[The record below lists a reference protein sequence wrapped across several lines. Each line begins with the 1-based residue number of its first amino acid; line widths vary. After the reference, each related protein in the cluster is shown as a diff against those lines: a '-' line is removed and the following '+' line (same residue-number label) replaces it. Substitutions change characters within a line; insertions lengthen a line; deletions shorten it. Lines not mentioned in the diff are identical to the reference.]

1 MAITYWGELAA
12 LLTALSWS
20 IGIFPFT
27 EASRRMN
34 PNTVNHFRLL
44 LGVILLAIYLMISAA
59 IGPMALITFPLPE
72 HWLWFGL
79 SGLVGL
85 ALGDYFGFT
94 SYAILGTRTGSIL
107 TTLAPGAS
115 LLFGYFLLGEKLNW
129 IGITGMAITIAGII
143 WITLSKKEQA
153 KIADSEFGKKEK
165 GIFYGVLAAL
175 CQGVGLVMA
184 KKGMGFTI
192 DEQALSSVHATFIR
206 LFAAT
211 VVTYGLTIVAGKL
224 KAINAPLL
232 ENKNNGLKFIV
243 AGTLFG
249 PTIGVVLSMYAV
261 SQINVSVAQTIFS
274 LVPVIVLPLGYIF
287 YREKISLK
295 SALGAAVAISGVII
309 LIWRQEINQFLISL

>member
-1 MAITYWGELAA
+1 MDTTYWGELAA

-44 LGVILLAIYLMISAA
+44 LGVILLSIFLLLAFRLTPIQLFT
-59 IGPMALITFPLPE
+59 LPLPQ

-94 SYAILGTRTGSIL
+94 SYAILGTRTGSLL

-115 LLFGYFLLGEKLNW
+115 LVLGYFLLGEALNW
-129 IGITGMAITIAGII
+129 IGIFGMLITISGII
-143 WITLSKKEQA
+143 WISMSKKEQA

-165 GIFYGVLAAL
+165 GILFGVLAAL
-175 CQGVGLVMA
+175 CQGFGLVFA
-184 KKGMGFTI
+184 KMGMGYEI
-192 DEQALSSVHATFIR
+192 EHHSLSSVHATFIR

-211 VVTYGLTIVAGKL
+211 FVTYGITITIGRMRE
-224 KAINAPLL
+224 INEPLW
-232 ENKNNGLKFIV
+232 ENKNKGLKYIV
-243 AGTLFG
+243 AGTIFG
-249 PTIGVVLSMYAV
+249 PTLGVVLSMYAV
-261 SQINVSVAQTIFS
+261 SLINVSVAQTIFS
-274 LVPVIVLPLGYIF
+274 MVPVIVLPLGYVF
-287 YREKISLK
+287 YREKITLK
-295 SALGAAVAISGVII
+295 STLGALVAISGVVI
-309 LIWRQEINQFLISL
+309 LIWRNVIETAISR

>member
-1 MAITYWGELAA
+1 MQSTYWGEIAA

-44 LGVILLAIYLMISAA
+44 LGVILLAIYLMISV
-59 IGPMALITFPLPE
+59 PMSPRELFSGALPE

-94 SYAILGTRTGSIL
+94 AYAILGTKTGSVL

-115 LLFGYFLLGEKLNW
+115 LLLGYFMLGEQLNW
-129 IGITGMAITIAGII
+129 IGILGMGITIAGII

-153 KIADSEFGKKEK
+153 KIPDNEFGKKEK
-165 GIFYGVLAAL
+165 GIFFGVLAAL
-175 CQGVGLVMA
+175 CQGFGLVLA
-184 KKGMGFTI
+184 KKGMSFKVE
-192 DEQALSSVHATFIR
+192 DMPLSSVHATYIR

-211 VVTYGLTIVAGKL
+211 AITYFITIISGRI
-224 KAINAPLL
+224 KAINAPLWS
-232 ENKNNGLKFIV
+232 NQNQGMKYII
-243 AGTLFG
+243 AGTIFG
-249 PTIGVVLSMYAV
+249 PTLGVALSMYAV
-261 SQINVSVAQTIFS
+261 SLINVSVAQTIFS
-274 LVPVIVLPLGYIF
+274 LVPVIVLPLGFLF
-287 YREKISLK
+287 YREPITLK
-295 SALGAAVAISGVII
+295 SAFGATVAISGVII
-309 LIWRQEINQFLISL
+309 LIWREQLAAML